1 MAEHQTFKKLSNLEI
16 AAFCSQMAMVLQA
29 GISSLE
35 GIAILREEAES
46 REDEKILTVIY
57 DTLSD
62 TGQLSSALEAP
73 AYFRRIFCECA
84 GSENSPDSWT
94 RSCTLWLPSMSG
106 RQALQNPSE
115 MPSPTPWSCF

>member
-46 REDEKILTVIY
+46 GKM
-57 DTLSD
+57 
-62 TGQLSSALEAP
+62 
-73 AYFRRIFCECA
+73 RR
-84 GSENSPDSWT
+84 S
-94 RSCTLWLPSMSG
+94 
-106 RQALQNPSE
+106 
-115 MPSPTPWSCF
+115 

>member
-46 REDEKILTVIY
+46 QEDEKILTVIY
-57 DTLSD
+57 DTLA
-62 TGQLSSALEAP
+62 TRAAFFRPGSARHVS
-73 AYFRRIFCECA
+73 RRIFCECA

-106 RQALQNPSE
+106 RQALRNPSE
-115 MPSPTPWSCF
+115 TPSPTPWSCF